1 MSKACRLFQC
11 GQANQT
17 NAYSI
22 RADRVVPVMDYENLF
37 CRVCFSGV
45 DPEMR
50 EGGQLIS
57 PCSCT
62 GSVRCIHLHCL
73 RTWQATQKAQGR
85 SLQSQSCELCGSKY
99 TIPQKVL
106 QQERRQLS
114 FSEKVQMGLKEV
126 WQWCNDTAQGPIWQ
140 EAMRYWRNGL
150 LVRFLVSPPSQLD
163 LFMACLKTSND
174 LLYRLL
180 VCTRQRYG
188 ESWA

>member
-1 MSKACRLFQC
+1 
-11 GQANQT
+11 
-17 NAYSI
+17 
-22 RADRVVPVMDYENLF
+22 MDYENLF

-45 DPEMR
+45 DPGMR

-85 SLQSQSCELCGSKY
+85 SLQAQSCELCGSKY
-99 TIPQKVL
+99 TISQKVL

-114 FSEKVQMGLKEV
+114 FSDKVQTGLKEV

-150 LVRFLVSPPSQLD
+150 LVRLLVSPPSQLD
-163 LFMACLKTSND
+163 LFMACLKTGNH

-188 ESWA
+188 ELWA